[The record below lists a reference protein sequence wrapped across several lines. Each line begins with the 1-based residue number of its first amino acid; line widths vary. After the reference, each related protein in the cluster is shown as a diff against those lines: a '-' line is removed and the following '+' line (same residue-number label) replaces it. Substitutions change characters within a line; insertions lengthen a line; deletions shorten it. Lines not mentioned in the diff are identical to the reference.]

1 MTTRSI
7 ADRLDEAVDEL
18 LAGGTPRFDAEVAP
32 LLDTAVRVSSG
43 LPLPAVSERF
53 EARLAGRLRQMSPA
67 SRGLDRLR
75 STTGRQRL
83 IAAGAVSS
91 AAVGMT
97 ITAFAVWRTTRRHAS
112 PVRLGHR

>member
-18 LAGGTPRFDAEVAP
+18 LAGRTPRLDAEVAP
-32 LLDTAVRVSSG
+32 LLEMAGRVSTA

-53 EARLAGRLRQMSPA
+53 EARLAGRLRRISPA
-67 SRGLDRLR
+67 TRGLDRLR
-75 STTGRQRL
+75 AATGRERL

-97 ITAFAVWRTTRRHAS
+97 LTAFAVWRTTRRHAA